1 MSIATEAEK
10 KEILKNKAAPK
21 EEPKKRHHGWVV
33 ALIIILLI
41 IALPIACLYIFIY
54 DASSARE
61 APEYDLDTALKQKSV
76 LAIDEKRANSDLID
90 ASFDENDFRG
100 ILAKALEKKEGEGE
114 KENKNGLSNYLS
126 GVDVR
131 IEDNRFSFETYIAN
145 LPVNFKTKL
154 TITADF
160 KQADDDYVFNI
171 VDLKIGKI
179 STGTSAF
186 GIAAKYINDD
196 SINEAFANEGVH
208 VTCKLGEG
216 AIYYPKANLEKDVLD
231 FLKKGFGDDD
241 NLYTAVLNEFLD
253 LNIFTV
259 KMKDNA
265 LTAEFNVESIKD
277 NKDYLTPSKN
287 ITLTTNDFASYR
299 DKTMTLINA
308 EGSGFDAAY
317 PYSSYVMEYLI
328 RGYDGVSEETQ
339 KYIKDK
345 DFSALES
352 PKIIDVAAYKGKG
365 AEIIPANIDL
375 QTLLDSKATEFI
387 AGGVKVTE
395 TELNAMFQNTPLIG
409 KTFMT
414 TALFGDKYKGSF
426 ATVNNFY
433 SNITD
438 EKISFV
444 FTVNIGG
451 AEIPFV
457 LNFKDAKNTT
467 DAVITL
473 KKDEFYIGDKI
484 VSDDLSETLFDTLAD
499 TLENEEWIAA
509 DTEAETIKIK
519 GIMNPARN
527 KVTTIVVPPLNS
539 TKATL
544 HGSSISDEGY
554 MFFETTVSLGQ

>member
-76 LAIDEKRANSDLID
+76 LAIDEERANSDLID

-131 IEDNRFSFETYIAN
+131 IEDNRFSFEIYIAN

-160 KQADDDYVFNI
+160 KQANDDYVFNI

-231 FLKKGFGDDD
+231 FLKKGFSDDD

-299 DKTMTLINA
+299 DKAMTLINA

-352 PKIIDVAAYKGKG
+352 PKIIDVTAYKG

>member
-76 LAIDEKRANSDLID
+76 LAIDEERANSDLID

-131 IEDNRFSFETYIAN
+131 IEDNRFSFEIYIAN

-160 KQADDDYVFNI
+160 KQADDGYVFNI

-352 PKIIDVAAYKGKG
+352 PKIIDVTAYKG